1 MENGY
6 QHRVVLS
13 NGPRAASAAQVPA
26 RDNPMKEN
34 LAPAP
39 ICYFLDP
46 MYILCFCLAE
56 PKQHKQCQTQ
66 FSDYFQA
73 DWIWHMTWF
82 YLINPHVVQNKTNLK
97 WKAPSAFVERLR
109 WIYNY
114 FFPCLSAKFI
124 VERGGL
130 FLQDSKTSFV
140 LLPHYYNENLL
151 CSPFFQIQ
159 PFPCLSLSP
168 KKEKCV
174 EDRFLI
180 VVW

>member
-1 MENGY
+1 MAYVKGNKLSALRGGVHCLIMENGY

-73 DWIWHMTWF
+73 D
-82 YLINPHVVQNKTNLK
+82 
-97 WKAPSAFVERLR
+97 
-109 WIYNY
+109 
-114 FFPCLSAKFI
+114 
-124 VERGGL
+124 
-130 FLQDSKTSFV
+130 
-140 LLPHYYNENLL
+140 
-151 CSPFFQIQ
+151 
-159 PFPCLSLSP
+159 
-168 KKEKCV
+168 
-174 EDRFLI
+174 
-180 VVW
+180 